1 MKKSDD
7 DYKLNMFFWG
17 PVVTG
22 LLSYS
27 DIKNI
32 SFIDLVHAHEA
43 MEIAENRK
51 VEFIKMIGESIGKT

>member
-1 MKKSDD
+1 
-7 DYKLNMFFWG
+7 MFFWG

-27 DIKNI
+27 DIKDI